1 MFQFRFIIAALVF
14 AFMAHPVGLVGANAY
29 ANVKH
34 HELETFEQSAKID
47 AAHERANHSRSSA
60 DHSRSSETHDH
71 HGGACCSTSGVCIAI
86 LVECIRTFDVV
97 RVGSTD
103 ISVIRALT
111 ATMVDTLLQ
120 PPQVYS

>member
-14 AFMAHPVGLVGANAY
+14 AFMAQPLGFAGANAY
-29 ANVKH
+29 ANVEH
-34 HELETFEQSAKID
+34 SELETFEQSAKMD
-47 AAHERANHSRSSA
+47 VAHESANHSRSGE
-60 DHSRSSETHDH
+60 RHDH
-71 HGGACCSTSGVCIAI
+71 NGGACCSTSCVCIAI

-103 ISVIRALT
+103 TSVIRALT
-111 ATMVDTLLQ
+111 ATTVDTLLQ